1 MEAQKAARTAA
12 AVKEKETT
20 RAAAVKEK
28 ETTRAAAVKER
39 AAAEM
44 LSQGMRLENLY

>member
-1 MEAQKAARTAA
+1 MEAQKAART
-12 AVKEKETT
+12 
-20 RAAAVKEK
+20 AAAVKEK